1 MSYEITTK
9 ESIKIKVTDEKTRKI
24 LDELIE
30 QFRCLNRG
38 DGIYS
43 GELAFV

>member
-9 ESIKIKVTDEKTRKI
+9 ESIKIKVTDEKTRAILNKI
-24 LDELIE
+24 IE

-38 DGIYS
+38 DGTKRH
-43 GELAFV
+43 AQF